1 MVVNREANSVSII
14 QVKNKNGN
22 DVSNKVAEI
31 PVGEEPRCVA
41 VQPSNRA
48 AYVTNAIGGIVSVV
62 DLNLRGPS
70 ARLLAKEKLT
80 FKAQSSASQSL
91 NSGVGHPPVIET
103 RPIISD
109 GTAER
114 AQSSSGVGTFATTG
128 DFR

>member
-48 AYVTNAIGGIVSVV
+48 AYVTNAIVSVV

-70 ARLLAKEKLT
+70 ARLLAKEKLS
-80 FKAQSSASQSL
+80 FKAQSSASRSL

-109 GTAER
+109 GTAEM

-128 DFR
+128 DFP